1 MKTQSNISPERMQQ
15 LRERSIAR
23 REQDEAERPQVV
35 AEFREMMKEW
45 QRVVASHSREIDEYI
60 AAHGPMTRAEVIDK
74 ALTKLLS
81 DD

>member
-23 REQDEAERPQVV
+23 REQDEAARPKVL
-35 AEFREMMKEW
+35 AEFREIMKEW
-45 QRVVASHSREIDEYI
+45 QRVVGSHSRQIDEYI
-60 AAHGPMTRAEVIDK
+60 AAHGPMPRAEVIDK

-81 DD
+81 EI